1 MKIAIDKRLSLI
13 SVMHK
18 RRQVINNND
27 NVPTLSAY
35 SLELSTDHID
45 IRILSTTAMV
55 LRHFGISVITLNK
68 RQRVKNHNVAGLP
81 CSVEGAADPSLCNSA
96 LLVITSWLS
105 SSARAICQIQ
115 HNNVVSLNGYSPSR
129 VLIV

>member
-1 MKIAIDKRLSLI
+1 MTKKTKVKLTDDPINILHKLNPCRYISFTKLPHDFAIAINDIVKIAIDKRLSLI

-45 IRILSTTAMV
+45 IRILSTTA
-55 LRHFGISVITLNK
+55 
-68 RQRVKNHNVAGLP
+68 
-81 CSVEGAADPSLCNSA
+81 
-96 LLVITSWLS
+96 
-105 SSARAICQIQ
+105 
-115 HNNVVSLNGYSPSR
+115 
-129 VLIV
+129 

>member
-1 MKIAIDKRLSLI
+1 MTKRTKVKLTNDPINILHKLNPRRYIYISFTKLPHDFAIVINDIVKVAIDKRLSLI

-45 IRILSTTAMV
+45 IRILSTTA
-55 LRHFGISVITLNK
+55 
-68 RQRVKNHNVAGLP
+68 
-81 CSVEGAADPSLCNSA
+81 
-96 LLVITSWLS
+96 
-105 SSARAICQIQ
+105 
-115 HNNVVSLNGYSPSR
+115 
-129 VLIV
+129 